1 MKTTLLSFFLLCFS
15 VNSFGQLRVSFGG
28 FYSTPLGQFC
38 ADDYSD
44 GAGADLGLALVHE
57 FHPKWSVEAGLNMQY
72 GLNGKKTTELSLG
85 DYDLK
90 NSFLNWQIKV
100 NLVKRIGK
108 VSPYVGF
115 AFGGGTF
122 YTNEYIA
129 FNEPQENQ
137 VNYYDNFLHETFQF
151 NQGAQIGTYV
161 HLNDFIDLNLGVS
174 FIKSHSKV
182 KYIDFESFTFDGTEI
197 DYEEKMS
204 VPFLLLIN
212 VGISFKF
219 KPILSSDY
227 SGSYSDRGH
236 YTKSRYNRSS
246 SSSSCEP
253 SSRTSKSS
261 SSSSGTS
268 SNEHYKKKT
277 APKLIKNGKTPV
289 GFK

>member
-1 MKTTLLSFFLLCFS
+1 MKTTLLSFFALLLS
-15 VNSFGQLRVSFGG
+15 VNSYSQLRVSFGG

-38 ADDYSD
+38 SDDYSD

-57 FHPKWSVEAGLNMQY
+57 FHPKWSIEAGLNMQY

-100 NLVKRIGK
+100 NWVKRIGK
-108 VSPYVGF
+108 FSSYFGF
-115 AFGGGTF
+115 SFGGGTF
-122 YTNEYIA
+122 YTNEYIS

-137 VNYYDNFLHETFQF
+137 INYYDNALHETFQF
-151 NQGAQIGTYV
+151 NQGAQLGTYI
-161 HLNDFIDLNLGVS
+161 HLNDFIDLNLGIS

-182 KYIDFESFTFDGTEI
+182 KYIDFDSFSFDGTEI

-204 VPFLLLIN
+204 IPFLLLIN

-219 KPILSSDY
+219 KSVLTSNY
-227 SGSYSDRGH
+227 SGNRSNSRN
-236 YTKSRYNRSS
+236 YTKSRYRRSS

-253 SSRTSKSS
+253 SLRPSTSS
-261 SSSSGTS
+261 SSSESS
-268 SNEHYKKKT
+268 SNKHYKKKT